1 MGLKL
6 KMESSFLPIFDFIR
20 KCKNCGEQ
28 FAGLDFCPKCKGRE
42 FHSKGELIEAMR
54 KLALEVNSIFI
65 ATDPD
70 IEGEKIAY
78 DVYCSLYPMNMRAR
92 SEHFQLYDLIF
103 KRFIASQM
111 RETKLLYQRF
121 KVLINGNQTFIE
133 NPVGIISEGFN
144 LVLPIKIANRVE
156 EGEYPLKFARLLYL
170 PAARPFTQGE
180 IIALMKERGI
190 GRPSTYAKTVAT
202 ILERRYAIEKGNRLI
217 STVLGFKV
225 YKYLSL
231 KFGKYASEEATRK
244 LEAIMDQIEQGEAN
258 YKEILKELYQE
269 IMEIRKI

>member
-1 MGLKL
+1 MEGAHECIRPTRALDVEQLKNL
-6 KMESSFLPIFDFIR
+6 ISLGILRF
-20 KCKNCGEQ
+20 
-28 FAGLDFCPKCKGRE
+28 PKRL
-42 FHSKGELIEAMR
+42 S
-54 KLALEVNSIFI
+54 
-65 ATDPD
+65 
-70 IEGEKIAY
+70 
-78 DVYCSLYPMNMRAR
+78 

-144 LVLPIKIANRVE
+144 LVLPKKIANRVE

-231 KFGKYASEEATRK
+231 QFGKYASEEATRK